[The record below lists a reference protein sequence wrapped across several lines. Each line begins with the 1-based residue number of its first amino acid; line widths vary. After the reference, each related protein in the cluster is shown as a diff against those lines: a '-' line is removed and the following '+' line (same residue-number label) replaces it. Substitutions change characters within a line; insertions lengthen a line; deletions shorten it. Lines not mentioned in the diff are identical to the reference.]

1 MQADSFKEFPKIEL
15 HLHLD
20 CSLSFDVVKQI
31 DSNITLK
38 DYKKLFQAS
47 PNCTSLKD
55 YISCA
60 DRAIELMQPK
70 ENLELIVEDLFKQ
83 LKNDNVIYA
92 EIRFAPLL
100 HCDKNLTESEVVKI
114 VSDSSL
120 LCSKK
125 YKIDYGL
132 ILCTLRH
139 YTKDQSIRTAKLV
152 NDLAKKIRKK
162 VSIGFRLNP
171 NVDAK
176 THKNISTGKAENKF
190 GLSIKNFKVFLKTV
204 KTFKYVKLDAL
215 SVHIG
220 SQILNDAP
228 FKKTLNVMSKLIK
241 ELKLNLKYVDLGGGF
256 GINYTDKVKPINLSK
271 YSKLVHNFSK
281 KLNCRIIFEPGRSI
295 IGNTGLLISKIQ
307 FIKKGTNK
315 NFIILDA
322 GMNDFMRPALY
333 EAFHKIIPISKKS
346 SRMKGK
352 IEFVGPICESTC
364 KFGVYKNYP
373 KIDENDFVAITNVGA
388 YGSSLSSNYN
398 TRPLVAE
405 ILINKN
411 KLRYIRKR
419 QNLLKLINS

>member
-1 MQADSFKEFPKIEL
+1 MQNLRYVGKNLFVEKLSIKNILKKNKTPFYIYSESQIAFNFLKFANTFKKTDPLICFAAKSNSNLNIL
-15 HLHLD
+15 RVLGKLGAGA
-20 CSLSFDVVKQI
+20 DVV
-31 DSNITLK
+31 SGGELLK
-38 DYKKLFQAS
+38 ALKAGIRPNKIVFSGVGKTEEELKIAINKKIL
-47 PNCTSLKD
+47 
-55 YISCA
+55 
-60 DRAIELMQPK
+60 
-70 ENLELIVEDLFKQ
+70 LI
-83 LKNDNVIYA
+83 
-92 EIRFAPLL
+92 
-100 HCDKNLTESEVVKI
+100 HCESE
-114 VSDSSL
+114 SE
-120 LCSKK
+120 
-125 YKIDYGL
+125 
-132 ILCTLRH
+132 
-139 YTKDQSIRTAKLV
+139 AKLV
-152 NDLAKKIRKK
+152 NNLAKKLRKK

-204 KTFKYVKLDAL
+204 KTFKNVKLEAL

-220 SQILNDAP
+220 SQILNDTP
-228 FKKTLNVMSKLIK
+228 FRKTLNVMSKLIK

-256 GINYTDKVKPINLSK
+256 GINYTDKEKPINLSK

-281 KLNCRIIFEPGRSI
+281 KLNCKIIFEPGRSI

-307 FIKKGTNK
+307 FIKKGANK

-352 IEFVGPICESTC
+352 IEFVGPICETTC

-373 KIDENDFVAITNVGA
+373 KINENEFVAITNVGA

-411 KLRYIRKR
+411 KLRYIRKK

>member
-1 MQADSFKEFPKIEL
+1 MQNLRYVGKNLFIEKLSIKNILKKQKTPFYIYSENQIITNFLKFKNTFKKTNPLICFAAKSNSNLNIL
-15 HLHLD
+15 RVLGGLGAGA
-20 CSLSFDVVKQI
+20 DVVSGGELLKALKAGI
-31 DSNITLK
+31 KAKKIVFSGVGKTEEELKIAINKNIL
-38 DYKKLFQAS
+38 LI
-47 PNCTSLKD
+47 NC
-55 YISCA
+55 
-60 DRAIELMQPK
+60 
-70 ENLELIVEDLFKQ
+70 
-83 LKNDNVIYA
+83 
-92 EIRFAPLL
+92 
-100 HCDKNLTESEVVKI
+100 ESE
-114 VSDSSL
+114 SE
-120 LCSKK
+120 
-125 YKIDYGL
+125 
-132 ILCTLRH
+132 
-139 YTKDQSIRTAKLV
+139 AKLV
-152 NDLAKKIRKK
+152 NNLAKKLRKK

-190 GLSIKNFKVFLKTV
+190 GLSIKNFKVFLKTINSL
-204 KTFKYVKLDAL
+204 KNIKLDAL

-220 SQILNDAP
+220 SQILNDTP
-228 FKKTLNVMSKLIK
+228 FKETLSVMSKLIK

-256 GINYTDKVKPINLSK
+256 GINYSDKEKPINLNK

-307 FIKKGTNK
+307 FIKKGANK

-352 IEFVGPICESTC
+352 IEFVGPICETTC

-373 KIDENDFVAITNVGA
+373 KINENEFVAITNVGA

-398 TRPLVAE
+398 TRPLIAE

-411 KLRYIRKR
+411 KLRYIRKK

>member
-1 MQADSFKEFPKIEL
+1 MQNLRYVGKNLFVEKLSIKNILKKNKTPFYIYSENQITFNFLKFANTFKKTNPLICFAAKSNSNSNIL
-15 HLHLD
+15 RILGRLGAGA
-20 CSLSFDVVKQI
+20 DVV
-31 DSNITLK
+31 SGGELLK
-38 DYKKLFQAS
+38 ALKAGIK
-47 PNCTSLKD
+47 PNKIVFSGVGKTEEELK
-55 YISCA
+55 I
-60 DRAIELMQPK
+60 AINKRIL
-70 ENLELIVEDLFKQ
+70 LI
-83 LKNDNVIYA
+83 N
-92 EIRFAPLL
+92 
-100 HCDKNLTESEVVKI
+100 CESE
-114 VSDSSL
+114 SE
-120 LCSKK
+120 
-125 YKIDYGL
+125 
-132 ILCTLRH
+132 
-139 YTKDQSIRTAKLV
+139 AKLV
-152 NDLAKKIRKK
+152 NNLAKKLKKK

-190 GLSIKNFKVFLKTV
+190 GLSIKNFKIFLKTINS
-204 KTFKYVKLDAL
+204 FKNIKLDAL

-228 FKKTLNVMSKLIK
+228 FRKTLNVMSKLIK

-256 GINYTDKVKPINLSK
+256 GINYTDKEKPINLNK
-271 YSKLVHNFSK
+271 YSKLVHNFAK
-281 KLNCRIIFEPGRSI
+281 KLKCRIIFEPGRSI

-346 SRMKGK
+346 SRMKDK

-373 KIDENDFVAITNVGA
+373 KVNENDFVAITNVGA

-398 TRPLVAE
+398 TRPLIAE

-411 KLRYIRKR
+411 KLRYIRKK

>member
-1 MQADSFKEFPKIEL
+1 MQNLRYVGKNLFVEK
-15 HLHLD
+15 
-20 CSLSFDVVKQI
+20 LSIKNILKKNKTPFYIYSENQITYNFLKFANTFRKTNPLICFAAKSNSNSNILRILGRLGAGADVV
-31 DSNITLK
+31 SGGELLK
-38 DYKKLFQAS
+38 ALKAGIK
-47 PNCTSLKD
+47 PNKIVFSGVGKTEEELK
-55 YISCA
+55 I
-60 DRAIELMQPK
+60 AINKRIL
-70 ENLELIVEDLFKQ
+70 LI
-83 LKNDNVIYA
+83 N
-92 EIRFAPLL
+92 
-100 HCDKNLTESEVVKI
+100 CESE
-114 VSDSSL
+114 SE
-120 LCSKK
+120 
-125 YKIDYGL
+125 
-132 ILCTLRH
+132 
-139 YTKDQSIRTAKLV
+139 AKLI
-152 NDLAKKIRKK
+152 NNLAKKLKKK

-190 GLSIKNFKVFLKTV
+190 GLSIKNFKIFLKTINS
-204 KTFKYVKLDAL
+204 FKNIKLEAL

-228 FKKTLNVMSKLIK
+228 FRKTLNVMSKLIK

-256 GINYTDKVKPINLSK
+256 GINYTDKEKPINLNK
-271 YSKLVHNFSK
+271 YSKLVHNFAK
-281 KLNCRIIFEPGRSI
+281 KLKCRIIFEPGRSI

-346 SRMKGK
+346 SRMKDK

-373 KIDENDFVAITNVGA
+373 KVNENDFVAITNVGA

-398 TRPLVAE
+398 TRPLIAE

-411 KLRYIRKR
+411 KLRYIRKK

>member
-1 MQADSFKEFPKIEL
+1 MQNLRYVGNNLFVEKLSIKNILKKNKTPFYIYSESQIAFNFLKFASTFKKTDPLICFAAKSNSNLNIL
-15 HLHLD
+15 RVLGKLGAGA
-20 CSLSFDVVKQI
+20 DVV
-31 DSNITLK
+31 SGGELLK
-38 DYKKLFQAS
+38 ALKAGIRPNKIVFSGVGKTEEELKIAINKKILLI
-47 PNCTSLKD
+47 NC
-55 YISCA
+55 
-60 DRAIELMQPK
+60 
-70 ENLELIVEDLFKQ
+70 
-83 LKNDNVIYA
+83 
-92 EIRFAPLL
+92 
-100 HCDKNLTESEVVKI
+100 ESE
-114 VSDSSL
+114 SE
-120 LCSKK
+120 
-125 YKIDYGL
+125 
-132 ILCTLRH
+132 
-139 YTKDQSIRTAKLV
+139 AKLV
-152 NDLAKKIRKK
+152 NNLAKKLRKK

-204 KTFKYVKLDAL
+204 KTFKNVKLEAL

-220 SQILNDAP
+220 SQILNDTP
-228 FKKTLNVMSKLIK
+228 FRKTLNVMSKLIK

-256 GINYTDKVKPINLSK
+256 GINYTDKEKPINLSK

-281 KLNCRIIFEPGRSI
+281 KLNCKIIFEPGRSI

-307 FIKKGTNK
+307 FIKKGANK

-352 IEFVGPICESTC
+352 IEFVGPICETTC

-373 KIDENDFVAITNVGA
+373 KINENEFVAITNVGA
-388 YGSSLSSNYN
+388 YGASLSSNYN

-411 KLRYIRKR
+411 KLRYIRKK

>member
-1 MQADSFKEFPKIEL
+1 MQNLRYVGKNLFIEKLSIKNILKKNKTPFYIYSENQIVSNFLKFANTFKKTDPLICFAAKSNSNLNIL
-15 HLHLD
+15 RVLGRLGAGA
-20 CSLSFDVVKQI
+20 DVV
-31 DSNITLK
+31 SGGELLK
-38 DYKKLFQAS
+38 ALKAGIKPNKIVFSGVGKTEDELKIAISKKILLI
-47 PNCTSLKD
+47 NC
-55 YISCA
+55 
-60 DRAIELMQPK
+60 
-70 ENLELIVEDLFKQ
+70 
-83 LKNDNVIYA
+83 
-92 EIRFAPLL
+92 
-100 HCDKNLTESEVVKI
+100 ESE
-114 VSDSSL
+114 SE
-120 LCSKK
+120 
-125 YKIDYGL
+125 
-132 ILCTLRH
+132 
-139 YTKDQSIRTAKLV
+139 AKLV
-152 NDLAKKIRKK
+152 NNLAKKIRKK

-204 KTFKYVKLDAL
+204 KSFKNIKLDAL

-228 FKKTLNVMSKLIK
+228 FRKTLNVMSKLIK

-256 GINYTDKVKPINLSK
+256 GINYTDKEKPINLSK
-271 YSKLVHNFSK
+271 YSRLVHNFSK
-281 KLNCRIIFEPGRSI
+281 KLNCKIIFEPGRSI
-295 IGNTGLLISKIQ
+295 IGNTGLLITKIQ

-346 SRMKGK
+346 SKMKGK

-373 KIDENDFVAITNVGA
+373 KIDENEFVAITNVGA

-411 KLRYIRKR
+411 KLRFIRKK

>member
-1 MQADSFKEFPKIEL
+1 MQNLRYVGNNLFVEKLSIKNILKKNKTPFYIYSESQIAFNFLKFANTFKKTDPLICFAAKSNSNLNIL
-15 HLHLD
+15 RVLGKLGAGA
-20 CSLSFDVVKQI
+20 DVV
-31 DSNITLK
+31 SGGELLK
-38 DYKKLFQAS
+38 ALKAGIRPNKIVFSGVGKTEEELKIAINKKILLI
-47 PNCTSLKD
+47 NC
-55 YISCA
+55 
-60 DRAIELMQPK
+60 
-70 ENLELIVEDLFKQ
+70 
-83 LKNDNVIYA
+83 
-92 EIRFAPLL
+92 
-100 HCDKNLTESEVVKI
+100 ESE
-114 VSDSSL
+114 SE
-120 LCSKK
+120 
-125 YKIDYGL
+125 
-132 ILCTLRH
+132 
-139 YTKDQSIRTAKLV
+139 AKLV
-152 NDLAKKIRKK
+152 NNLAKKLRKK

-204 KTFKYVKLDAL
+204 KTFKNVKFDAL

-220 SQILNDAP
+220 SQILNDTP
-228 FKKTLNVMSKLIK
+228 FRKTLNVMSKLIK

-256 GINYTDKVKPINLSK
+256 GINYNDKEKPINLSK

-281 KLNCRIIFEPGRSI
+281 KLNCKIIFEPGRSI

-307 FIKKGTNK
+307 FIKKGANK

-352 IEFVGPICESTC
+352 IEFVGPICETTC

-373 KIDENDFVAITNVGA
+373 KINENEFVAITNVGA

-411 KLRYIRKR
+411 KLRYIRKK

>member
-1 MQADSFKEFPKIEL
+1 MQNLRYVGNNLFVEKLSIKNILKKNKTPFYIYSESQIAFNFLKFANTFKKTDPLICFAAKSNSNLNIL
-15 HLHLD
+15 RVLGKLGAGA
-20 CSLSFDVVKQI
+20 DVV
-31 DSNITLK
+31 SGGELLK
-38 DYKKLFQAS
+38 ALKAGIRPNKIVFSGVGKTEEELKIAINKKILLI
-47 PNCTSLKD
+47 NC
-55 YISCA
+55 
-60 DRAIELMQPK
+60 
-70 ENLELIVEDLFKQ
+70 
-83 LKNDNVIYA
+83 
-92 EIRFAPLL
+92 
-100 HCDKNLTESEVVKI
+100 ESE
-114 VSDSSL
+114 SE
-120 LCSKK
+120 
-125 YKIDYGL
+125 
-132 ILCTLRH
+132 
-139 YTKDQSIRTAKLV
+139 AKLV
-152 NDLAKKIRKK
+152 NNLSKKLRKK

-204 KTFKYVKLDAL
+204 KTFKNVKLEAL

-220 SQILNDAP
+220 SQILNDTP
-228 FKKTLNVMSKLIK
+228 FRKTLNVMSKLIK

-256 GINYTDKVKPINLSK
+256 GINYNDKEKPINLSK

-281 KLNCRIIFEPGRSI
+281 KLNCKIIFEPGRSI

-307 FIKKGTNK
+307 FIKKGANK

-333 EAFHKIIPISKKS
+333 EAFHKIIPISRKS

-352 IEFVGPICESTC
+352 IEFVGPICETTC

-373 KIDENDFVAITNVGA
+373 KINENEFVAITNVGA

-398 TRPLVAE
+398 TRPLIAE

-411 KLRYIRKR
+411 KLKYIRKK
-419 QNLLKLINS
+419 QNLQKLINS

>member
-1 MQADSFKEFPKIEL
+1 MQNLRYVGKNLFVEK
-15 HLHLD
+15 
-20 CSLSFDVVKQI
+20 LSIKNILKKNKTPFYIYSENQITYNFLKFANTFRKTNPLICFAAKSNSNSNILGILGRLGAGADVV
-31 DSNITLK
+31 SGGELLK
-38 DYKKLFQAS
+38 ALKAGIKPNKIVFSGVGKTEEELKIAINKKILLI
-47 PNCTSLKD
+47 NC
-55 YISCA
+55 
-60 DRAIELMQPK
+60 
-70 ENLELIVEDLFKQ
+70 
-83 LKNDNVIYA
+83 
-92 EIRFAPLL
+92 
-100 HCDKNLTESEVVKI
+100 ESE
-114 VSDSSL
+114 SE
-120 LCSKK
+120 
-125 YKIDYGL
+125 
-132 ILCTLRH
+132 
-139 YTKDQSIRTAKLV
+139 AKLI
-152 NDLAKKIRKK
+152 NNLAKKLKKK

-190 GLSIKNFKVFLKTV
+190 GLSIKNFKIFLKTINS
-204 KTFKYVKLDAL
+204 FKNIKLDAL

-228 FKKTLNVMSKLIK
+228 FRKTLNVMSKLIK

-256 GINYTDKVKPINLSK
+256 GINYTDKEKPINLNK
-271 YSKLVHNFSK
+271 YSKLVHNFAK
-281 KLNCRIIFEPGRSI
+281 KLKCRIIFEPGRSI

-333 EAFHKIIPISKKS
+333 EAFHKIIPISKKT
-346 SRMKGK
+346 SRMKDK

-373 KIDENDFVAITNVGA
+373 KVNENDFVAITNVGA

-398 TRPLVAE
+398 TRPLIAE
-405 ILINKN
+405 IIINKN
-411 KLRYIRKR
+411 KLRYIRKK